1 VRVLA
6 IDTAT
11 EACSAAVL
19 TGALEVERY
28 AELVKGHA
36 ERILSMVD
44 EVLAAGGL
52 ALIQLDAI
60 AFGRGPGAFT
70 GVRLAASIAQGLAFA
85 SQRGVIA
92 VSDLQALAQR
102 GLDATPEAHTVL
114 ACSDAR
120 MGEVYWGSFA
130 RAEDGSPRPLGAEA
144 VGPPET
150 VRIPPEAKLP
160 VYGVGRGFR
169 AYPELRACLQHQ
181 LGGVHDEFL
190 PRALEVARLARAFG
204 LGAAVEAEAA
214 LPVYLRDE
222 VARPPS
228 RK

>member
-11 EACSAAVL
+11 EACSAALV
-19 TGALEVERY
+19 TGSLQIERY
-28 AELVKGHA
+28 AELAKGHA
-36 ERILSMVD
+36 EHILGMVD

-52 ALIQLDAI
+52 SLSGLDAI

-70 GVRLAASIAQGLAFA
+70 GVRLAVSIAQGLAFA
-85 SQRGVIA
+85 SQRRVIPI
-92 VSDLQALAQR
+92 SDLQALALR
-102 GLDATPEAHTVL
+102 ALDAAPDAHCVL

-120 MGEVYWGSFA
+120 MGEVYWGSFV
-130 RAEDGSPRPLGAEA
+130 RAEDGNARPLGAEA
-144 VGPPET
+144 VGPPDT
-150 VRIPPEAKLP
+150 VRMPPGAAGP
-160 VYGVGRGFR
+160 AYGAGRGFR
-169 AYPELRACLQHQ
+169 AYPELRQRLEPQ
-181 LGGVHDEFL
+181 LGGVFEELL
-190 PRALEVARLARAFG
+190 PRALEVARLARIFG
-204 LGAAVEAEAA
+204 VQAALEPEQA